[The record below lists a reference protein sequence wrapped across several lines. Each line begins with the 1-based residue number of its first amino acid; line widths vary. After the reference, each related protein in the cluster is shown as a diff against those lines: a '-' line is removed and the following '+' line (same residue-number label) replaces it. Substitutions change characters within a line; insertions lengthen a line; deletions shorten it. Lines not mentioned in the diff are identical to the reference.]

1 MIESICIIE
10 ENFYPSDIAIRTTK
24 IAKFLKEKGYRVFIL
39 SKNQKNKETKA
50 SYNDIVIYRF
60 NRSPHPLSILW
71 TIWILLIVRRMKIN
85 LLILRNLKLSIP
97 TIIVAK
103 LLNIPIILDLSE
115 NFPAMVIFSEKRN
128 YLDKI
133 FKISF
138 FIRILECLAV
148 KLVDYVWV
156 VVKENKE
163 RLIKQYKIKAEKV
176 GVLRNVPILS
186 RDENNSNFI
195 EKKNKLS
202 LIYIG
207 LITKLRGIDLILE
220 ALHCI
225 KVIYNIN
232 DIEFIIIGDGPHK
245 TILESK
251 AIELKISNCVKFMG
265 WVPHEKL
272 SEYITS
278 SNVGVIPHKVCEFT
292 NTTLPNKLFDYMLY
306 GLAVLATDMKP
317 VKSIVETEGCGII
330 IPEDP
335 QKVAQV
341 IVYLYNNREKI
352 IEMGHRGRRA
362 VLEKYN
368 WHVESKAIVD
378 TIKWLEDK
386 SP

>member
-1 MIESICIIE
+1 
-10 ENFYPSDIAIRTTK
+10 
-24 IAKFLKEKGYRVFIL
+24 
-39 SKNQKNKETKA
+39 
-50 SYNDIVIYRF
+50 
-60 NRSPHPLSILW
+60 
-71 TIWILLIVRRMKIN
+71 
-85 LLILRNLKLSIP
+85 
-97 TIIVAK
+97 
-103 LLNIPIILDLSE
+103 
-115 NFPAMVIFSEKRN
+115 
-128 YLDKI
+128 
-133 FKISF
+133 
-138 FIRILECLAV
+138 
-148 KLVDYVWV
+148 VWV

-378 TIKWLEDK
+378 TIKWLEDNEQLHYFI
-386 SP
+386 